1 MATVKL
7 DPAKGIQIPN
17 LTTTERNAISS
28 PETGAIIW
36 NTTTSEINQYNGSAW
51 EITYTPVAGISSSAD
66 ATAITIDSSENVGI
80 GKTDPTAKL
89 EASVTDTDSSP
100 VNGTNIYKARSS
112 HSLQISNVS
121 DSATYSGIHLRTR
134 ATGASAWS
142 MNNVHTSQYVGDL
155 TFVTRTNTS
164 SASERMRILSSGG
177 ITFNGDTAT
186 ANALDDYEEGNWTP
200 TLTGSGTISHRVGKY
215 VKIGNQIMV
224 QGEIRSTSYNN
235 SGATDVQIGGLPYS
249 SYNESNYN
257 FAANITPIS
266 GFNLASDHGVV
277 GYMSPNQS
285 HINLFGLNQSAG
297 ANYDFLQQGEMGP
310 TVEVF
315 FAVHYR
321 TN

>member
-1 MATVKL
+1 MAKVKIQGHASGTGVLTVT
-7 DPAKGIQIPN
+7 APN
-17 LTTTERNAISS
+17 TSTDRTITLPDSTGTLATTTDVPSS
-28 PETGAIIW
+28 ITD
-36 NTTTSEINQYNGSAW
+36 NG
-51 EITYTPVAGISSSAD
+51 D

-80 GKTDPTAKL
+80 GHPLNTHTQKL
-89 EASVTDTDSSP
+89 VVKKNFSATTPSSGAIVNLVNEQGAGNFASLRFT
-100 VNGTNIYKARSS
+100 GTNQNAYLGYRDGTTSTDRRLSIGVGADSEHFS
-112 HSLQISNVS
+112 FTSN
-121 DSATYSGIHLRTR
+121 GL
-134 ATGASAWS
+134 
-142 MNNVHTSQYVGDL
+142 
-155 TFVTRTNTS
+155 
-164 SASERMRILSSGG
+164 
-177 ITFNGDTAT
+177 TFNGDTAA

-257 FAANITPIS
+257 FAANITPVS
-266 GFNLASDHGVV
+266 GFNLSSDHGIV
-277 GYMSPNQS
+277 GYVSPNQT
-285 HINLFGLNQSAG
+285 HINLYGLNQGAG
-297 ANYDFLQQGEMGP
+297 PNYDFLQQGEMGT